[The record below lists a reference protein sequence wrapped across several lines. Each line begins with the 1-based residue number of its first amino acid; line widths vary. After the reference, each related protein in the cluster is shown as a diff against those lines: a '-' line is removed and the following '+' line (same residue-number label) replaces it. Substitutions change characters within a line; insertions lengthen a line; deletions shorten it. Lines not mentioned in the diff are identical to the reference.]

1 MAPNLNRKLKKLRL
15 KKAVKAKTSLM
26 AKLSMEGQLNIREMV
41 KLLKRKKRRKKVNYN
56 LKMDR
61 KMVALLN
68 NLYQIR
74 L

>member
-1 MAPNLNRKLKKLRL
+1 MAPNLNRKSRKLRL
-15 KKAVKAKTSLM
+15 KKAAKAKTSLM
-26 AKLSMEGQLNIREMV
+26 AKLSMEGQLSIREMV

>member
-1 MAPNLNRKLKKLRL
+1 M
-15 KKAVKAKTSLM
+15 KAKTSLM

-68 NLYQIR
+68 NL
-74 L
+74 